1 MTVAPFSKI
10 APAIAAAMV
19 GAYVLD
25 KTIASVFGHEKPSTF
40 SKAHQNAMAKR
51 YVRARHWFAD
61 ATKVGHSLV
70 CCVLHDWHCMAH
82 SLLLWHV

>member
-1 MTVAPFSKI
+1 MTVVPFSKV

-40 SKAHQNAMAKR
+40 SAAHQNAMAKR
-51 YVRARHWFAD
+51 YASTRYRFGMH
-61 ATKVGHSLV
+61 
-70 CCVLHDWHCMAH
+70 
-82 SLLLWHV
+82 